1 MSEMKIGSTDPKVIA
16 ASIIARHGQ
25 DVDLTTVA
33 EITYDA
39 VCEHVAHWRFIEIR
53 GEVWDLIAS
62 AEIIVKWDDDEDD
75 VTSNVSDAAAC
86 DGPCCT

>member
-1 MSEMKIGSTDPKVIA
+1 MSEMKMNRTDPKVIA
-16 ASIIARHGQ
+16 ASIIASHGQ
-25 DVDLTTVA
+25 GVDLTTVA

-39 VCEHVAHWRFIEIR
+39 VCDEVAHERFVRIR

-62 AEIIVKWDDDEDD
+62 AEIIVKWDDDDD
-75 VTSNVSDAAAC
+75 SAAAC